1 MNYEVKLIL
10 TIFSRILGNSC
21 SLRSKR
27 FRLVSKKTEKRDE
40 RGEGEGGGGGEGR
53 GGGGRKEGN
62 FTTPSPLTRAIFRT
76 DFDIFSE
83 IARKCLLRRL
93 EFPSTIT
100 INRFSY
106 LFI

>member
-40 RGEGEGGGGGEGR
+40 RGEGEGGGGGEGEE
-53 GGGGRKEGN
+53 GRKETLPPHPRLLVP
-62 FTTPSPLTRAIFRT
+62 FFART
-76 DFDIFSE
+76 LIFSPKSHGN
-83 IARKCLLRRL
+83 AC
-93 EFPSTIT
+93 
-100 INRFSY
+100 Y
-106 LFI
+106 AD